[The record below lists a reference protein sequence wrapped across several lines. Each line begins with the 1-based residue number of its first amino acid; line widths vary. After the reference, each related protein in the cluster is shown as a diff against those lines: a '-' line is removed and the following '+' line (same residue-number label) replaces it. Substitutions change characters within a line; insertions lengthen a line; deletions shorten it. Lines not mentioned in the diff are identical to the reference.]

1 MTKKML
7 IKFGIMI
14 IGLIILNEVVK
25 HMPNLVEALY
35 NSVFGI
41 WGFGSFIVVLL
52 LLIFEIIVVRRVTV
66 DRRKLHMVEILIAS
80 IVGFFFLFCGKETVR
95 ESYDDILPERS
106 RDLVYEIDF
115 AEQLSPKKMV
125 TLVGEGENVQQES
138 LQIWIF
144 FEYFFSD
151 KNLKVSKEFEEMK
164 DTHLFEYITKVSVTK
179 EKFEW
184 VDKPYS
190 SQVPLEEILRY
201 PYWNVWDTFF
211 VLDDYW
217 DSTNSLIMLRV
228 ENQTIVC
235 SEEMISE
242 KHDGEKGENFA
253 SNAAPYSTLVKKTE
267 GQYDAYHYKQIAIL
281 CILLVLGLV
290 ITISLWGDKMPI
302 LSIFMGLPIGVAEW
316 VIVSTLFILLGICYS
331 IVSVLFTLIVLNGA
345 TIWFYRKKYRIM
357 DWNSI
362 CNWLMLLVG
371 IIIAFV
377 YLKISYCSYDSL
389 VKCAMGYRL
398 AKYGTLQDILAYSAP
413 YGMLEPVIMS
423 IGYLLGCDYVYAFY
437 PVMMVCGMGI
447 MFAANYY
454 VYKVTN
460 DIIPTIILAIGSI
473 LLITNEDFLLSAF
486 YVMAHGPV
494 AVYTLLLVV
503 FIVLGNQLEIKHYN
517 IVLFLAST
525 IVVLSRIEGAIYV
538 LFILV
543 SSIVLEDKGFDL
555 RKAVVGVS
563 LCTIVWN
570 VGQIIYIGNSADP
583 LFWTPS
589 RGILLI
595 TGSLLAIIVA
605 FMIKID
611 NFGIHYFK
619 EHLNCIMFVCIVFI
633 ALIVSVQINR
643 SMALI
648 NLPVFLS
655 HFSNNVAADTNAAA
669 FWVYI
674 LLLIPGLFIGKSN
687 NMRIYSLSII
697 AGNILL
703 IYFICLFRDGVP
715 IRFGFYD
722 SARRTIMQFLPM
734 TLWLIVNCYYNYRN
748 NLSKNNLY

>member
-115 AEQLSPKKMV
+115 AEQLHPQEMV
-125 TLVGEGENVQQES
+125 CLLREGEKSQNYRM
-138 LQIWIF
+138 QIWIF
-144 FEYFFSD
+144 FEYYFAD
-151 KNLKVSKEFEEMK
+151 KNLKISKEFDEEIESN
-164 DTHLFEYITKVSVTK
+164 LLQYITSVSVAP
-179 EKFEW
+179 EAVEW
-184 VDKPYS
+184 VDTIYS
-190 SQVPLEEILRY
+190 QNNSLDEILRY
-201 PYWNVWDTFF
+201 PHAMMWDTFF
-211 VLDDYW
+211 VIDDHW
-217 DSTNSLIMLRV
+217 KMTNSLVMLRI
-228 ENQTIVC
+228 ENQNVVC
-235 SEEMISE
+235 SEELVREIYNGNSFSNY
-242 KHDGEKGENFA
+242 DENTD
-253 SNAAPYSTLVKKTE
+253 PYSILIERTE
-267 GQYDAYHYKQIAIL
+267 SQYNAYYIKHIFVL
-281 CILLVLGLV
+281 CLLLILGLV
-290 ITISLWGDKMPI
+290 ITITLWGDRIPV
-302 LSIFMGLPIGVAEW
+302 LSVFMGLPIGVAEW
-316 VIVSTLFILLGICYS
+316 VGVATVFILLGIRYS
-331 IVSVLFTLIVLNGA
+331 FFSMLILLIVLNGGI
-345 TIWFYRKKYRIM
+345 IWLNRKKYRHL
-357 DWNSI
+357 DWYKI
-362 CNWLMLLVG
+362 YNWIMLLIVV
-371 IIIAFV
+371 IILFV
-377 YLKISYCSYDSL
+377 YFKISYCAYDST

-503 FIVLGNQLEIKHYN
+503 FVVLGKQLGIKYYN
-517 IVLFLAST
+517 IALFLAST
-525 IVVLSRIEGAIYV
+525 IVVLSRVEGAIYV
-538 LFILV
+538 LFVLV
-543 SSIVLEDKGFDL
+543 SSIVLEDKVFDL
-555 RKAVVGVS
+555 RKVVVGVS

-570 VGQIIYIGNSADP
+570 VGQIIYIGSSADP

-595 TGSLLAIIVA
+595 IGSLLAIIVEFA
-605 FMIKID
+605 MKID
-611 NFGIHYFK
+611 NLVIRYLK
-619 EHLNCIMFVCIVFI
+619 KHLNYILFICIISITLV
-633 ALIVSVQINR
+633 ASVLINR
-643 SMALI
+643 NMALI

-655 HFSNNVAADTNAAA
+655 HFSNNAAADTNAAA
-669 FWVYI
+669 FWAYII
-674 LLLIPGLFIGKSN
+674 LLVPGIYMVKN
-687 NMRIYSLSII
+687 KNMRIYSLSII

-703 IYFICLFRDGVP
+703 IYFICLFRDGMP